1 MGHNELHTDDMKLI
15 ILSCLLAMAVSAPQG
30 YAPAARSDDSREFI
44 PILRDDRVQPEDGV
58 YNFDTETGDGI
69 KRSEQ
74 GARISDGSAE
84 GAVAQA
90 GSYSFTLPNGEEFEL
105 SFVANEGGF
114 QPQSD
119 FLPVAPAFPHPIPDF
134 VLEQIE
140 KARLED
146 LNRDD
151 SSEER
156 TYYQ

>member
-1 MGHNELHTDDMKLI
+1 MKSI
-15 ILSCLLAMAVSAPQG
+15 VFSCLLAVAIAAPQYG
-30 YAPAARSDDSREFI
+30 AAPRDDDSREHI
-44 PILRDDRVQPEDGV
+44 PILRDDRNQPHDGS
-58 YNFDTETGDGI
+58 YSFDTETGDGI
-69 KRSEQ
+69 VRSEH
-74 GARISDGSAE
+74 GARIEDGSAE
-84 GAVAQA
+84 GGMAQA

-105 SFVANEGGF
+105 SFVADDGGF

-156 TYYQ
+156 PTYYQ

>member
-1 MGHNELHTDDMKLI
+1 SNSPYIMKTI
-15 ILSCLLAMAVSAPQG
+15 VFSCLLAVAIAAPQYG
-30 YAPAARSDDSREFI
+30 ASRAASHEDSQEHI
-44 PILRDDRVQPEDGV
+44 PILRDDRLQPIDGS
-58 YNFDTETGDGI
+58 YSFDTETADGI
-69 KRSEQ
+69 VRSEH
-74 GARISDGSAE
+74 GARIEDGSAE

-105 SFVANEGGF
+105 TYVANEGGF

-151 SSEER
+151 SDER
-156 TYYQ
+156 PTYYQ